1 MWYDDHWDIAR
12 DSLRLGKTLTM
23 VTNME
28 DTVLGRS
35 YNLIGLA
42 LWEKYDQV
50 MDKMESWA
58 KSDAKDIVC
67 EEAVS
72 IMEGREL

>member
-12 DSLRLGKTLTM
+12 DTLRLGKTLTM
-23 VTNME
+23 ITRME

-50 MDKMESWA
+50 MDQMESWA

-67 EEAVS
+67 EAAVS
-72 IMEGREL
+72 IIEEREL